1 MEFTFQKEICKE
13 FLDKYNKDIYPE
25 LLSRIIEIG
34 ILTLKLSFDKLAFT
48 PQELDDIIYS
58 LNEQSKFQNSNKA
71 KKLKKLTN
79 KFFKPETKI
88 ELENE
93 KGILNS
99 TNTFS
104 LDDNI
109 YFNTINS
116 SNFYDSN
123 YFVPKS
129 RALRNNQ
136 LYQKRLEHPLFITQ
150 NKNIYP
156 FWWWNFPEEKD
167 SDNDDS
173 SNELD
178 YVSKSQSKSINSQN
192 IAQSLNMKN
201 IYDEEEIFK
210 KNNFI
215 NDEPYIYNDNMKE
228 NMKNYNKN
236 YYTKKNKTNYKIS
249 YDRNLNVIGVEKNN
263 KKTNYGNSRYPE
275 Y

>member
-1 MEFTFQKEICKE
+1 MEFTFQNEICKE

-58 LNEQSKFQNSNKA
+58 LNEQSKFQISNKV

-79 KFFKPETKI
+79 KYFKPEKNI
-88 ELENE
+88 ELENG
-93 KGILNS
+93 KDIRSS

-104 LDDNI
+104 LDDNT

-129 RALRNNQ
+129 RALRNKQ
-136 LYQKRLEHPLFITQ
+136 LYQKRLEHPLFTTQ
-150 NKNIYP
+150 NKNVYP
-156 FWWWNFPEEKD
+156 FWWWNFPEERD

-173 SNELD
+173 SNELRHT
-178 YVSKSQSKSINSQN
+178 SKSQSKSTNSQN
-192 IAQSLNMKN
+192 LAESLNLKN

-210 KNNFI
+210 KNYFI

-228 NMKNYNKN
+228 NMKNYSKN
-236 YYTKKNKTNYKIS
+236 YNTRKNKTNYKIS

-263 KKTNYGNSRYPE
+263 KKKNHGNPRYLE

>member
-79 KFFKPETKI
+79 KYFKPEKNI

-93 KGILNS
+93 KDILSSN
-99 TNTFS
+99 NTIS

-109 YFNTINS
+109 YFNT

-136 LYQKRLEHPLFITQ
+136 LYQKRLEHPLFTTQ
-150 NKNIYP
+150 NKNVYP
-156 FWWWNFPEEKD
+156 FWWWNFPEERD
-167 SDNDDS
+167 SDHDDS

-178 YVSKSQSKSINSQN
+178 YTNKSQSKSINSQN
-192 IAQSLNMKN
+192 LTQSLNMKN

-215 NDEPYIYNDNMKE
+215 NDEPYIYKDNMNE
-228 NMKNYNKN
+228 NIKN
-236 YYTKKNKTNYKIS
+236 YTKKNKSNYKIS

-263 KKTNYGNSRYPE
+263 KKKNHGNSRYPE

>member
-1 MEFTFQKEICKE
+1 MEYTFQNEICKE
-13 FLDKYNKDIYPE
+13 FLDKYNKEIYPE

-58 LNEQSKFQNSNKA
+58 LNEQSKFQNSIKV

-79 KFFKPETKI
+79 KYFKPEKNI

-93 KGILNS
+93 KDNLNS
-99 TNTFS
+99 TYTIS

-109 YFNTINS
+109 YFNISNN
-116 SNFYDSN
+116 SNFYDSD

-129 RALRNNQ
+129 RALRNKQ
-136 LYQKRLEHPLFITQ
+136 LYQKRLEHPLFTTQ
-150 NKNIYP
+150 NKNVYP
-156 FWWWNFPEEKD
+156 FWWWNFPDEKN

-173 SNELD
+173 SYESD
-178 YVSKSQSKSINSQN
+178 YDSKSQSKSINSQN
-192 IAQSLNMKN
+192 FAKSLNMKN
-201 IYDEEEIFK
+201 IYDEEKIFK
-210 KNNFI
+210 RNNNI
-215 NDEPYIYNDNMKE
+215 NEESYIYNNKMKE
-228 NMKNYNKN
+228 NMKNYNK
-236 YYTKKNKTNYKIS
+236 KNKANYKIS

-263 KKTNYGNSRYPE
+263 KKKNNGNSRYPE

>member
-13 FLDKYNKDIYPE
+13 FLDKYNENIYPE

-58 LNEQSKFQNSNKA
+58 LNEQCKFQKSNKV

-79 KFFKPETKI
+79 KYFKPEKNI
-88 ELENE
+88 DIENE
-93 KGILNS
+93 KDILNS

-104 LDDNI
+104 LDDNT

-129 RALRNNQ
+129 RALRNIQ
-136 LYQKRLEHPLFITQ
+136 LYQKRLENPLFTTQ
-150 NKNIYP
+150 NKNVYP
-156 FWWWNFPEEKD
+156 FWWWNFPDEAD
-167 SDNDDS
+167 SEIDDS
-173 SNELD
+173 FNESE
-178 YVSKSQSKSINSQN
+178 YISKSQSKSPYN
-192 IAQSLNMKN
+192 QSIKKSLKN
-201 IYDEEEIFK
+201 IYDEEKIFK
-210 KNNFI
+210 KNN
-215 NDEPYIYNDNMKE
+215 YINDNMIE
-228 NMKNYNKN
+228 NMGNYNKN
-236 YYTKKNKTNYKIS
+236 YFAKKNKNNYKIS
-249 YDRNLNVIGVEKNN
+249 FDRNLKVIGVERRN
-263 KKTNYGNSRYPE
+263 KKKNHGNARYQE

>member
-58 LNEQSKFQNSNKA
+58 LNEQSKFQNSNKV

-79 KFFKPETKI
+79 KYFKPEKNI

-93 KGILNS
+93 KDIISS
-99 TNTFS
+99 TNTIS

-116 SNFYDSN
+116 TNFYDSN

-136 LYQKRLEHPLFITQ
+136 LYQKRLEHPLFTTQ
-150 NKNIYP
+150 NKNVYP
-156 FWWWNFPEEKD
+156 FWWWNFPDEKD

-178 YVSKSQSKSINSQN
+178 YASKSQSKSINSQN
-192 IAQSLNMKN
+192 LEQSLNMKN

-215 NDEPYIYNDNMKE
+215 NDEPYIRNDYMKE
-228 NMKNYNKN
+228 NIKNLA
-236 YYTKKNKTNYKIS
+236 KKNKTNYKIS
-249 YDRNLNVIGVEKNN
+249 YDRNLNVIGVEKSN
-263 KKTNYGNSRYPE
+263 KKKNHGNSRYPE

>member
-104 LDDNI
+104 LDDNT

-136 LYQKRLEHPLFITQ
+136 LYQKRLEQPLFTTQ

-178 YVSKSQSKSINSQN
+178 YLSKSQSKSINSQN

-210 KNNFI
+210 KNHFI

-249 YDRNLNVIGVEKNN
+249 YDRNLNVIGVEKND
-263 KKTNYGNSRYPE
+263 KKKNYGNSRYPE